1 MKKSSIKQLVY
12 ALLAAV
18 VAFAVSF
25 WISYKSAENDSADS
39 DLIIVKKQSVLEIVA
54 QLKSMLP
61 MEFGTGII
69 WTDVTCEND
78 VVIYYYIYSDLYA
91 SDVDQDTIDWV
102 IANDKQEI
110 INKQV
115 AEYDSNKDTKDW
127 IDSLIENRYKVQYRY
142 CDCEYEY
149 IYSFTIYPSDW
160 EDALEWR

>member
-39 DLIIVKKQSVLEIVA
+39 DLIIVKKQSVPEIVA

-78 VVIYYYIYSDLYA
+78 VVIYDYIYSDLYA

-115 AEYDSNKDTKDW
+115 AEYDPHA
-127 IDSLIENRYKVQYRY
+127 
-142 CDCEYEY
+142 DC
-149 IYSFTIYPSDW
+149 
-160 EDALEWR
+160 